1 MNNIRWVWVGLIALL
16 TALWAAADPVWL
28 AQPTFLPLRAALIQL
43 TGILGIGVMSVG
55 LVLAVR
61 PVVFEPALGGLDK
74 MYRLHK
80 WLGITGLVLAVAHW
94 MWTQAPGWLVGLGWL
109 TLPPRVRAAP
119 PTEPVLLWL
128 RSQRGLAEGLGEWA
142 FYAMVVL
149 IVLAL
154 VRQFPYRYFF
164 KTHRLLAVVYLPL
177 AFHALVL
184 MDFGYWGQPLAWAMV
199 VLLVAGV
206 VSAITVLLGKVGQS
220 RRAVGEITGVNHQK
234 TLKVLELAVEVKGRW
249 GGHEAGQFAFL
260 DFGGHEGPHPFTI
273 TSSWRGDGRLRFLIK
288 DLGDFTGAL
297 PWKAQVGDLVRI
309 EGPYGQFNFSGSGR
323 RQIWVGGGIGITPF
337 ISRMQRLAQQ
347 PDGKTIDLF
356 HTTGDLDATAI
367 GRLRSDAKAAGVH
380 LHVLVDAI
388 DGMLNV
394 DKIVKAVPDWQAGD
408 VWFCG
413 PAGFGTVL
421 RRGFMA
427 RGLAPRSF
435 HQELFS
441 MR

>member
-1 MNNIRWVWVGLIALL
+1 
-16 TALWAAADPVWL
+16 VWL
-28 AQPTFLPLRAALIQL
+28 APPAFLPLRAALIQL
-43 TGILGIGVMSVG
+43 TGILGVGVMSVG

-80 WLGITGLVLAVAHW
+80 WLGITGLVLAVTHW
-94 MWTQAPGWLVGLGWL
+94 VWTQAPGWLVGLGWL
-109 TLPPRVRAAP
+109 ELAPRVRAAP

-142 FYAMVVL
+142 FYGMVVL
-149 IVLAL
+149 IALAL
-154 VRQFPYRYFF
+154 VRQFPYRHFF
-164 KTHRLLAVVYLPL
+164 KTHRLLAVLYLPL
-177 AFHALVL
+177 AFHSLVL
-184 MDFGYWGQPLAWAMV
+184 LNFSYWSEPLAWALV
-199 VLLVAGV
+199 LLLVAGV
-206 VSAITVLLGKVGQS
+206 VSAITILLGKVGQG
-220 RRAVGEITGVNHQK
+220 RRAVGEITGVNFRNS
-234 TLKVLELAVEVKGRW
+234 LKVLEVAVQVKGRW
-249 GGHEAGQFAFL
+249 GGHQAGQFAFL
-260 DFGGHEGPHPFTI
+260 NFGGKEGPHPFTI
-273 TSSWRGDGRLRFLIK
+273 TSDWRGDGRLRFLIK
-288 DLGDFTGAL
+288 DLGDFTHAL
-297 PWKAQVGDLVRI
+297 AGTAKVGDLVRV
-309 EGPYGQFNFSGSGR
+309 EGPYGQFNFSGSSP

-337 ISRMQRLAQQ
+337 ISRMKALAHE

-356 HTTGDLDATAI
+356 HTTADMDATAI
-367 GRLRSDAKAAGVH
+367 GRLRSDARAAGVH

-394 DKIVKAVPDWQAGD
+394 DRIVKAVPDWQGGD

-421 RRGFMA
+421 RRGFLD
-427 RGLAPRSF
+427 RGLPPRAF